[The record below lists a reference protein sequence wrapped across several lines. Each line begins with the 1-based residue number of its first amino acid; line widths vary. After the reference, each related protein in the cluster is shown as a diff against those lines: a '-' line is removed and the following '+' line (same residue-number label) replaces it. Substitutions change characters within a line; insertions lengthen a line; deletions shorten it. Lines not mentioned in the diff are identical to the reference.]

1 MALNERFI
9 NGLKNFNLN
18 YEEVKSWKY
27 CGGNKGVDLRY
38 FKTIYKNKPLPDFTN
53 KCVCGHI
60 I

>member
-38 FKTIYKNKPLPDFTN
+38 FKTI
-53 KCVCGHI
+53 
-60 I
+60 